1 MLSGTCG
8 GLGRFVAFMLSS
20 PGVPSYSICICA
32 YGASLSITK
41 IEPDLSPLKTAPAVF
56 PDQLQTSL
64 FYPRISCVF
73 SFVQGCFLVSFR
85 SVLKFLHIGFARFL
99 LSMFLVI
106 LLCVTNICRFFSLL
120 ISTNWLFVRMNIID
134 LCMLVFYGTTLPNI
148 IFVSIFN

>member
-1 MLSGTCG
+1 M
-8 GLGRFVAFMLSS
+8 
-20 PGVPSYSICICA
+20 
-32 YGASLSITK
+32 
-41 IEPDLSPLKTAPAVF
+41 
-56 PDQLQTSL
+56 
-64 FYPRISCVF
+64 
-73 SFVQGCFLVSFR
+73 VSFR